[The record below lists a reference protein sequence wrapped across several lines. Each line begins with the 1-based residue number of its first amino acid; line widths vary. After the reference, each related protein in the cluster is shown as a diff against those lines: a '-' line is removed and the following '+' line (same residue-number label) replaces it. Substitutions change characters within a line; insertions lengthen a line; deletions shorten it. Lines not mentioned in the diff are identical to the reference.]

1 MIIRRNMHFNE
12 LNDLV
17 RTSED
22 QDITIEN
29 CYGSDI
35 SQAPRRKN
43 IVITGTPG
51 TRSAPTWTAAG
62 SL

>member
-1 MIIRRNMHFNE
+1 MHFNE